1 LPYSFIYRALIGK
14 GRSVKM
20 TISKSETTVMMGE
33 KYVGKPV
40 RNQSISDTYGMG
52 KPTRTNPVGG
62 FMAMHCY
69 SGSPD
74 QKQSP
79 TTNGVTGFK
88 KRGY

>member
-1 LPYSFIYRALIGK
+1 M
-14 GRSVKM
+14 KM
-20 TISKSETTVMMGE
+20 TISKSETTVMAME
-33 KYVGKPV
+33 RSAGKPV
-40 RNQSISDTYGMG
+40 RPQSISDTYGMG

>member
-1 LPYSFIYRALIGK
+1 M
-14 GRSVKM
+14 KM
-20 TISKSETTVMMGE
+20 SISKTETTVMMGE

-40 RNQSISDTYGMG
+40 RQQSIQDTYGMG
-52 KPTRTNPVGG
+52 KPTRMNPIGG
-62 FMAMHCY
+62 FMGMQCY

>member
-1 LPYSFIYRALIGK
+1 LPYSFIYPALVGK
-14 GRSVKM
+14 GKSMKM
-20 TISKSETTVMMGE
+20 TISKSETTVMMAD
-33 KYVGKPV
+33 KYAGKPI
-40 RNQSISDTYGMG
+40 RQQSIQDTYGMG

-88 KRGY
+88 KRFY